1 MMYLYLILNIVVLV
15 DVANEAALMQEKC
28 QTQSDSFTIL
38 YYYNIYVFADLD
50 TCLAAVARSIDATGL
65 MVLIETLQRKIKD
78 KPPTE
83 L

>member
-1 MMYLYLILNIVVLV
+1 MMYLYLILNIVVRV

-50 TCLAAVARSIDATGL
+50 TCLAAVARKIDATG
-65 MVLIETLQRKIKD
+65 LIETLQRKIKD